1 MADRARTRPLNS
13 TAASL
18 LGFLHEGP
26 MSGWDL
32 VNLAQERIG
41 DFWTITQSQVYRELA
56 AMDSA
61 GLVEKGQTGAR
72 ERTPYQITEVGRGA
86 FREWIA
92 RDPGAETI
100 RVPLLLTMSFG
111 EHLDP
116 AHLDEIIAAGRDVH
130 QRRLDGYLREDCA
143 GMRPHQRATLE
154 FGIAYER
161 AVLEWFD
168 RLPALL
174 GRDRPEVGATVPSP
188 QRDRPRLH
196 DTTGVGERT
205 GAGH

>member
-1 MADRARTRPLNS
+1 MTGTATRRRPLNS

-32 VNLAQERIG
+32 ATQAQQRIG
-41 DFWTITQSQVYRELA
+41 DFWTITQSQVYRELSS
-56 AMDSA
+56 MDTA
-61 GLVEKGQTGAR
+61 GLVTKGERGAR
-72 ERTPYQITEVGRGA
+72 ERTPYRITEVGREA
-86 FREWIA
+86 FAEWIA

-100 RVPLLLTMSFG
+100 RVPLLLTLSFG

-116 AHLDEIIAAGRDVH
+116 AHRDRIIAANKDIH
-130 QRRLDGYLREDCA
+130 QDRLDRYLDEDPA
-143 GMRPHQRATLE
+143 GLAPNQRATLA

-168 RLPALL
+168 GLP
-174 GRDRPEVGATVPSP
+174 TIF
-188 QRDRPRLH
+188 
-196 DTTGVGERT
+196 
-205 GAGH
+205 AGTKPH

>member
-1 MADRARTRPLNS
+1 MWNVDVEGVHMAEGGSKRGLNS

-26 MSGWDL
+26 MAGWDL

-56 AMDSA
+56 AMDRI
-61 GLVEKGQTGAR
+61 GLVEKGETGVR
-72 ERTPYQITEVGRGA
+72 ERTPYRITEAGREA
-86 FREWIA
+86 FAQWIA

-100 RVPLLLTMSFG
+100 RVPLLLTLAFG
-111 EHLDP
+111 EFVEPERLNR
-116 AHLDEIIAAGRDVH
+116 IIAANRVIH
-130 QRRLDGYLREDCA
+130 EERLERYLTGIDETRSQCE
-143 GMRPHQRATLE
+143 RATLD
-154 FGIAYER
+154 FGIGYER

-174 GRDRPEVGATVPSP
+174 
-188 QRDRPRLH
+188 
-196 DTTGVGERT
+196 ER
-205 GAGH
+205 

>member
-1 MADRARTRPLNS
+1 MGRGAVTDGVSKRGLNS

-26 MSGWDL
+26 ASGWDL

-56 AMDSA
+56 TMDKA
-61 GLVEKGQTGAR
+61 GLVAKGETGAR
-72 ERTPYQITEVGRGA
+72 ERTPYHITEEGREA
-86 FREWIA
+86 FAEWIA

-100 RVPLLLTMSFG
+100 RVPLLLTLSFG
-111 EHLDP
+111 QFVDP
-116 AHLDEIIAAGRDVH
+116 D
-130 QRRLDGYLREDCA
+130 RLDRIIGANRELHQDRLTRYLAEEPAPDSRYEQAALD
-143 GMRPHQRATLE
+143 
-154 FGIAYER
+154 FGIRYER

-174 GRDRPEVGATVPSP
+174 GRPIADHV
-188 QRDRPRLH
+188 
-196 DTTGVGERT
+196 
-205 GAGH
+205 

>member
-1 MADRARTRPLNS
+1 MADRTSRRPLNS

-56 AMDSA
+56 AMDAA
-61 GLVEKGQTGAR
+61 GLVEKGKTGAR
-72 ERTPYQITEVGRGA
+72 ERTPYQITEAGRAA

-92 RDPGAETI
+92 RDPGTETI

-116 AHLDEIIAAGRDVH
+116 AHLDDIIAAGREVH

-161 AVLEWFD
+161 AVLDWFA
-168 RLPALL
+168 RLPTLL
-174 GRDRPEVGATVPSP
+174 GRHPAEATTASSAPSRATGDGATGS
-188 QRDRPRLH
+188 RP
-196 DTTGVGERT
+196 DE
-205 GAGH
+205 

>member
-1 MADRARTRPLNS
+1 MTKTATQRKPLNS

-32 VNLAQERIG
+32 VSAAQDRIG

-56 AMDSA
+56 SMDAS
-61 GLVEKGQTGAR
+61 GLVEKGETGAR
-72 ERTPYQITEVGRGA
+72 ERTPYQITDAGREA
-86 FREWIA
+86 FLEWIA
-92 RDPGAETI
+92 RDPGGETI

-116 AHLDEIIAAGRDVH
+116 DHLDQMIAANREIH
-130 QRRLDGYLREDCA
+130 QERLTRYLAQDCT
-143 GMRPHQRATLE
+143 GMPSHQRATLE
-154 FGIAYER
+154 FGIGYER

-168 RLPALL
+168 RLPSLL
-174 GRDRPEVGATVPSP
+174 GR
-188 QRDRPRLH
+188 
-196 DTTGVGERT
+196 
-205 GAGH
+205 

>member
-1 MADRARTRPLNS
+1 MTDTATRRRPLNS

-32 VNLAQERIG
+32 ATLAQQRIG

-56 AMDSA
+56 TMDTA
-61 GLVEKGQTGAR
+61 GLVTKGERGAR
-72 ERTPYQITEVGRGA
+72 ERIPYRITDTGREA
-86 FREWIA
+86 FAEWIA

-100 RVPLLLTMSFG
+100 RVPLLLTLSFG

-116 AHLDEIIAAGRDVH
+116 THRDRIITANRNIHQDRLDRYLDEDATA
-130 QRRLDGYLREDCA
+130 LA
-143 GMRPHQRATLE
+143 PHQRATLE

-161 AVLEWFD
+161 AVLQWFD
-168 RLPALL
+168 QLPAVFA
-174 GRDRPEVGATVPSP
+174 GQP
-188 QRDRPRLH
+188 PR
-196 DTTGVGERT
+196 
-205 GAGH
+205 